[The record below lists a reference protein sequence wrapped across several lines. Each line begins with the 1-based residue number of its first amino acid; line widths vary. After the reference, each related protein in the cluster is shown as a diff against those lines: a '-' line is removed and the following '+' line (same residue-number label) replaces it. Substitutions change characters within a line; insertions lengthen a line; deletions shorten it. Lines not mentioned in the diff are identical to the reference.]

1 MVIENLSILDYFK
14 FKNKIEDCSK
24 DISRFFGV
32 FKLCNFKKLTYNGE
46 IIMLLFYERLNV
58 NTIELKKS
66 ILINNNFF
74 KKSTMYDITNKNN
87 KPLLF
92 VANDPVLSG
101 YIKNKKQSNLILKSY
116 IKDMNLQYDNDI
128 EIEIFNKRENIKI
141 RCELQNNIFFDTS
154 RIPLQERDILY
165 ECEKNNYIPEL
176 AYLLKKDDEYIGYGQ
191 ILLIDD
197 KYYVVNFGVVEKY
210 RGKGYGKK
218 LLNTLLLKAQNYG
231 LDEIYIKVDKSN
243 EVALN
248 LYTKLGFRFF
258 KEINIF
264 EID

>member
-24 DISRFFGV
+24 DTSRFFGI
-32 FKLCNFKKLTYNGE
+32 FKLCNLKKLTYNGE
-46 IIMLLFYERLNV
+46 IIMLLFYGRLSF

-66 ILINNNFF
+66 ILINKDFL

-87 KPLLF
+87 KTLLF
-92 VANDPVLSG
+92 ITDDPVLAG

-116 IKDMNLQYDNDI
+116 IKDMNLQYDDI
-128 EIEIFNKRENIKI
+128 EVEIFNKRENIKI
-141 RCELQNNIFFDTS
+141 RCELQNSIFFDTS
-154 RIPLQERDILY
+154 RVPLQERDILY

-176 AYLLKKDDEYIGYGQ
+176 AYLLKKNDQYIGYGQ

-197 KYYVVNFGVVEKY
+197 KYYVVNFGVVEEY
-210 RGKGYGKK
+210 RRKGYGKK
-218 LLNTLLLKAQNYG
+218 FLNVLLIKAQSYG

-243 EVALN
+243 QVALD